1 MSVSPPA
8 AADPREPAPLPER
21 WLGLIGLCLGVFM
34 FTLDASIVNVAL
46 PTLVGVFR
54 TTFSTVQWIA
64 KELQTSNSEAVR
76 TAIRTYAMQLADLA
90 RRKT

>member
-1 MSVSPPA
+1 MTQTQQDMAQYRPNVRVRA
-8 AADPREPAPLPER
+8 RT
-21 WLGLIGLCLGVFM
+21 
-34 FTLDASIVNVAL
+34 FTITEDD
-46 PTLVGVFR
+46 
-54 TTFSTVQWIA
+54 FSTVQWIA